1 MKNLSTV
8 LAALALLGVI
18 VLFVLRGTN
27 NASTTVSRTPVTN
40 AAGKTEL
47 PAGGSRIAYVDI
59 DTLEANYEY
68 FKTKKADF
76 TRRQAAI
83 ENELQRSAQ
92 QLQTQAA
99 DFQKKVQSGGFTSQ
113 TEVDA
118 AGRKLQQMEQSLNTR
133 RESLAAGLMKDQET
147 FNLDIQSRLDSFL
160 AEYVKGKGIDYVL
173 SYSKSGSILYAD
185 KSMDVTWEVISGMN
199 AALKSDG
206 K

>member
-18 VLFVLRGTN
+18 ILFVLRGTN
-27 NASTTVSRTPVTN
+27 SATTTTRTPATN
-40 AAGKTEL
+40 AAGKGEV
-47 PAGGSRIAYVDI
+47 PAIGSRVAYVDI

-68 FKTKKADF
+68 FKTKKSDF
-76 TRRQAAI
+76 TKRQSAI
-83 ENELQRSAQ
+83 ESELQRSAQ

-99 DFQKKVQSGGFTSQ
+99 DFQKKAQAGGFASQ
-113 TEVDA
+113 AEGEA

-147 FNLDIQSRLDSFL
+147 FNRDIQDRLDAFL
-160 AEYVKGKGIDYVL
+160 TEYVKGKNIDYVL

-185 KSMDVTWEVISGMN
+185 KTLDLTEEVIAGMN
-199 AALKSDG
+199 AAAKDG

>member
-18 VLFVLRGTN
+18 ILFVLRGTN
-27 NASTTVSRTPVTN
+27 SSTTTVRTPAAAT
-40 AAGKTEL
+40 AGKGEAT
-47 PAGGSRIAYVDI
+47 AGGSSRVAYVDI

-76 TRRQAAI
+76 TKRQAAI

-92 QLQTQAA
+92 QLQNQAA
-99 DFQKKVQSGGFTSQ
+99 DFQKKVQSGGFASQ
-113 TEVDA
+113 AEMEP

-147 FNLDIQSRLDSFL
+147 FNQDIQDRLDAFL
-160 AEYVKGKGIDYVL
+160 TEYVKGKDIDYVL

-185 KSMDVTWEVISGMN
+185 KNLDVTQEVIAGMN
-199 AALKSDG
+199 AAIKEA

>member
-18 VLFVLRGTN
+18 ILFVLRGTS
-27 NASTTVSRTPVTN
+27 ASTTTARTPTTN
-40 AAGKTEL
+40 TVSKGEGLATS
-47 PAGGSRIAYVDI
+47 SRVAYVDI

-76 TRRQAAI
+76 TKRQAAI

-92 QLQTQAA
+92 QLQNQAA
-99 DFQKKVQSGGFTSQ
+99 DFQKKVQSGGFASQ
-113 TEVDA
+113 AEA
-118 AGRKLQQMEQSLNTR
+118 EPAGRKLQQMEQSLNTR

-147 FNLDIQSRLDSFL
+147 FNQDIQNRLDSFL
-160 AEYVKGKGIDYVL
+160 TEFVKGKGIDYVL

-185 KSMDVTWEVISGMN
+185 KNMDVTREVIDGMN
-199 AALKSDG
+199 AALKTDV

>member
-18 VLFVLRGTN
+18 ILFVLRGTSS
-27 NASTTVSRTPVTN
+27 STTATVRTPATTT
-40 AAGKTEL
+40 AGTG
-47 PAGGSRIAYVDI
+47 AGTTAGSRVAYVDI

-76 TRRQAAI
+76 TKRQSAI
-83 ENELQRSAQ
+83 ESELQRSAQ

-99 DFQKKVQSGGFTSQ
+99 DFQKKAQSGGFTSQ
-113 TEVDA
+113 AEGEA

-133 RESLAAGLMKDQET
+133 RESLAAGLMKDQDA
-147 FNLDIQSRLDSFL
+147 FNRDIQDRLDAFL
-160 AEYVKGKGIDYVL
+160 TNYVKDKNIDYVL

-185 KSMDVTWEVISGMN
+185 KSLDVTQEVIAGMN
-199 AALKSDG
+199 AAIQSDQ

>member
-18 VLFVLRGTN
+18 ILFVLRGTS
-27 NASTTVSRTPVTN
+27 STPTTTRTPATN
-40 AAGKTEL
+40 AAGKGEM
-47 PAGGSRIAYVDI
+47 PAGGNSRVAYVDI

-68 FKTKKADF
+68 FKTKKGDF
-76 TRRQAAI
+76 TKRQSAI
-83 ENELQRSAQ
+83 ESELQRSAQ

-99 DFQKKVQSGGFTSQ
+99 DFQKKAQSGGFASQ
-113 TEVDA
+113 AEGEA

-147 FNLDIQSRLDSFL
+147 FNRDIQDRLDTFL
-160 AEYVKGKGIDYVL
+160 TEYVKGKNIDYVL

-185 KSMDVTWEVISGMN
+185 KNLDVTQEVIAGMN
-199 AALKSDG
+199 AAIKES